1 MFGGFGIPE
10 LLIVLLIVL
19 VFFGAGK
26 LPEIGSALGKGIQG
40 FRKSMDGGNDEAK
53 SESGK
58 GEESSKGEALEENK
72 GETIEGEVR
81 ESKSEK
87 DKG

>member
-1 MFGGFGIPE
+1 MFGGFGVTE
-10 LLIVLLIVL
+10 LLIILLIVL

-40 FRKSMDGGNDEAK
+40 FRKSMDGGNEE
-53 SESGK
+53 SGEESGK
-58 GEESSKGEALEENK
+58 EEAGKSEALEENK